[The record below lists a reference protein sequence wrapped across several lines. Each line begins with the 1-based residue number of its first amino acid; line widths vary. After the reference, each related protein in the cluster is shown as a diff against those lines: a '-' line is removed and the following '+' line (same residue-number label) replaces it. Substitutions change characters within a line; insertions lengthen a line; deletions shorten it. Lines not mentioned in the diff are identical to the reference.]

1 MQLLLFN
8 GALELSSNLFKSWLV
23 FFVVFFI
30 KVTSLLGEVTLRLGC
45 FLSSLVHLS
54 RGSCL
59 APPWN
64 QNGCIHQERG
74 GVKLGLC
81 LLKDACQVL

>member
-23 FFVVFFI
+23 LFFFFI
-30 KVTSLLGEVTLRLGC
+30 KVTSVLGEVTLRFGC

-64 QNGCIHQERG
+64 QNGCIPQERA